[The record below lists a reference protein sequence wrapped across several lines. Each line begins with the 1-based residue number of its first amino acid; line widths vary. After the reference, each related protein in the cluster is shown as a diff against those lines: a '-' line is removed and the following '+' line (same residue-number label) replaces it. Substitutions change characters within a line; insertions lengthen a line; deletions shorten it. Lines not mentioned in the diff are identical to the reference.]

1 MTKAEKSKKNSF
13 MITLIPFISLED
25 SVSYLKSKCKE
36 NGKLHYDFNNYYCG
50 ITNDVARR
58 ESEHKTSFLGSIEC
72 KDFETAKKLEAK
84 MKDEGF
90 DTGKQL
96 GNGQEDSKFVYVYKK
111 INGVTNESL

>member
-1 MTKAEKSKKNSF
+1 MRRWPMLLTFVSTA
-13 MITLIPFISLED
+13 IT
-25 SVSYLKSKCKE
+25 
-36 NGKLHYDFNNYYCG
+36 
-50 ITNDVARR
+50 TQ
-58 ESEHKTSFLGSIEC
+58 